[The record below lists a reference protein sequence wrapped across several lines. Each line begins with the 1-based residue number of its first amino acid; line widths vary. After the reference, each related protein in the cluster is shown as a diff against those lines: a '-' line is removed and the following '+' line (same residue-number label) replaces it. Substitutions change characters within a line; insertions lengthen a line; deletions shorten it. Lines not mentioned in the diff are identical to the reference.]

1 MVELTG
7 VTLPS
12 FSGKSVVFVN
22 VTGLFT
28 PAGARV
34 AFKFTLPPGQID
46 WLVVTTLTAGLAFT
60 ITVTG
65 SIS

>member
-12 FSGKSVVFVN
+12 FKAKSVVFVN

-28 PAGARV
+28 PAGERV

-46 WLVVTTLTAGLAFT
+46 WLAVTTLAVGLALT
-60 ITVTG
+60 TTVTG